1 MTHANLP
8 HTPEAGTPRRLPRVK
23 YKPLSRYGKM
33 ISAVRIPKNMLA
45 LANGLQRRGHTF
57 REIALVL
64 DMSIEPVKRSL
75 YYDKVNS

>member
-1 MTHANLP
+1 MTHSNLP
-8 HTPEAGTPRRLPRVK
+8 HTPEAGTPRRTR
-23 YKPLSRYGKM
+23 YKPYDRM
-33 ISAVRIPKNMLA
+33 VSAVRIPKNQMA
-45 LANGLQRRGHTF
+45 LARGLQRRGHTF